1 MADQR
6 RGIALT
12 PMETRREVIVEMAI
26 LADELGYE
34 LFSVPEGWGFDSTL
48 VLTEIALNTKQ
59 IKVMSGIL
67 SVWGRTAGTIAMSA
81 ATLGDIS
88 GGRYVLGLGA
98 STKALVEGFHAIP
111 FDKPTR
117 RFRQTV
123 RAVRQILDGERAPVP
138 DEVDSR
144 PLKLGQPPHPDL
156 PIYLAGLGPQSVR
169 AAAQLA
175 DGWFPYLV
183 ARDRFQTWVPDILKI
198 RSRTGRAGDPFTI
211 VAGPNVSVNADEA
224 AARQIVASNL
234 AWYVSAMGDAYA
246 NSLTSQGYGDEVAV
260 IRAAN
265 PQPHPAK
272 GEVPAAADHL
282 LDQLA
287 AYGPQEKVRAMVNA
301 WDDVVDIN
309 AIGIPPGLPW
319 EQIEAS
325 IRAAAPRRRQ
335 NPKFRS

>member
-12 PMETRREVIVEMAI
+12 PMETRREVIVQMAI

-48 VLTEIALNTKQ
+48 VLTEIALKTKQ
-59 IKVMSGIL
+59 ITVMSGIL
-67 SVWGRTAGTIAMSA
+67 SVWGRTAGTIAMNA
-81 ATLGDIS
+81 ATLADIS

-98 STKALVEGFHAIP
+98 STKALVEGFHAVP

-117 RFRQTV
+117 RFRETV
-123 RAVRQILDGERAPVP
+123 RAVRRILDGERAPVP

-156 PIYLAGLGPQSVR
+156 PIYLAGLGPQSVK

-183 ARDRFQTWVPDILKI
+183 TRDRFQTWVPDIM
-198 RSRTGRAGDPFTI
+198 RMRRRAGRADDAFTV

-224 AARQIVASNL
+224 EARRVVASNL
-234 AWYVSAMGDAYA
+234 AWYVCAMGDVYA
-246 NSLTSQGYGDEVAV
+246 NSIASQGYADEVAA
-260 IRAAN
+260 IKAAN

-272 GEVPAAADHL
+272 GVVPDEADHL
-282 LDQLA
+282 LEQLA
-287 AYGPQEKVRAMVNA
+287 AFGPPEKARAMVEA
-301 WDDVVDIN
+301 WDDAVDIN

-325 IRAAAPRRRQ
+325 IRAGAPDRG
-335 NPKFRS
+335 

>member
-12 PMETRREVIVEMAI
+12 PMETRREVIVRMAM

-48 VLTEIALNTKQ
+48 VLTEIALKTERIN
-59 IKVMSGIL
+59 VMSGIL

-81 ATLGDIS
+81 ATLDDIS
-88 GGRYVLGLGA
+88 GGRHVLGLGA
-98 STKALVEGFHAIP
+98 STKALVEGFHGIP
-111 FDKPTR
+111 FEKPTR

-123 RAVRQILDGERAPVP
+123 RAVRQILDGERAPQP
-138 DEVDSR
+138 DMIESR
-144 PLKLGQPPHPDL
+144 ALKLGQPPRPDL

-183 ARDRFQTWVPDILKI
+183 ARDRFQTWVPEILKA
-198 RSRTGRAGDPFTI
+198 RRRAGRADDPFTVI
-211 VAGPNVSVNADEA
+211 AGPNVSVNEDAA
-224 AARQIVASNL
+224 AARQAVAANL
-234 AWYVSAMGDAYA
+234 AWYVCAMGEAYA
-246 NSLTSQGYGDEVAV
+246 SSLANQGYGDEVEA

-265 PQPHPAK
+265 PKLNPSN
-272 GEVPAAADHL
+272 GLVPDSCTPL

-287 AYGPQEKVRAMVNA
+287 AYGSPARVAAMAHA
-301 WDDVVDIN
+301 WDDAVDIN

-319 EQIEAS
+319 EQIEAA
-325 IRAAAPRRRQ
+325 IRAAAPR
-335 NPKFRS
+335 

>member
-1 MADQR
+1 MAEQR

-26 LADELGYE
+26 LADSLGYE

-48 VLTEIALNTKQ
+48 VLTEIALKTER
-59 IKVMSGIL
+59 ITVMSGIL

-81 ATLGDIS
+81 ATLADIS
-88 GGRYVLGLGA
+88 NGRYILGLGA
-98 STKALVEGFHAIP
+98 STKALVEGFHGIP

-117 RFRQTV
+117 RFRETV
-123 RAVRQILDGERAPVP
+123 RAVRRILNGERAPVP

-144 PLKLGQPPHPDL
+144 PLKLGQPPRPDV

-175 DGWFPYLV
+175 EGWFPYLV
-183 ARDRFQTWVPDILKI
+183 ARDRFQTWVPDILKT
-198 RSRTGRAGDPFTI
+198 RSRFGRAGDPFTV
-211 VAGPNVSVNADEA
+211 VAGPNVSVDADEA
-224 AARQIVASNL
+224 AARRTVASNL

-246 NSLTSQGYGDEVAV
+246 NSITNQGYGDEVAA

-265 PQPHPAK
+265 PKPNPST
-272 GEVPAAADHL
+272 GEVPTEARHL

-287 AYGPQEKVRAMVNA
+287 AYGPPEKVAAMVDA
-301 WDDVVDIN
+301 WDDAVDIN

-319 EQIEAS
+319 DRIEAI
-325 IRAAAPRRRQ
+325 IRAAAPR
-335 NPKFRS
+335 

>member
-1 MADQR
+1 MAEQR

-26 LADELGYE
+26 LADRLGYE

-48 VLTEIALNTKQ
+48 VLTEIALKTEQ
-59 IKVMSGIL
+59 ITVMSGIL

-81 ATLGDIS
+81 ATLADIS

-98 STKALVEGFHAIP
+98 STKALVEGFHGIP
-111 FDKPTR
+111 FEKPTR
-117 RFRQTV
+117 RFRETV
-123 RAVRQILDGERAPVP
+123 RAVRRILNGERAPVP
-138 DEVDSR
+138 EEVDSR
-144 PLKLGQPPHPDL
+144 PLKLGQPPRPDV

-175 DGWFPYLV
+175 EGWFPYLV

-198 RSRTGRAGDPFTI
+198 RSRAGRAGDPFTV

-224 AARQIVASNL
+224 AARQVVASNL
-234 AWYVSAMGDAYA
+234 AWYVCAMGDAYA
-246 NSLTSQGYGDEVAV
+246 NSITNQGYGDQVAA

-265 PQPHPAK
+265 PRPSPAT
-272 GEVPAAADHL
+272 GEVPAEADHL
-282 LDQLA
+282 LNQLA
-287 AYGPQEKVRAMVNA
+287 AYGPPEKVAAMVDA
-301 WDDVVDIN
+301 WDETVDIN

-319 EQIEAS
+319 DRIEAI
-325 IRAAAPRRRQ
+325 IRPAAPR
-335 NPKFRS
+335 

>member
-1 MADQR
+1 MANQR

-12 PMETRREVIVEMAI
+12 PMETRRKVIVEMAI
-26 LADELGYE
+26 LADQLGYE

-48 VLTEIALNTKQ
+48 VLTEIALKTKQ
-59 IKVMSGIL
+59 ITVMSGIL
-67 SVWGRTAGTIAMSA
+67 SVWGRTAGTIAMNA
-81 ATLGDIS
+81 ATLADIS

-98 STKALVEGFHAIP
+98 STKALVEGFHAVP

-117 RFRQTV
+117 QFRKTV
-123 RAVRQILDGERAPVP
+123 RSVRQILDGERAPQP
-138 DEVDSR
+138 DDLETR
-144 PLKLGQPPHPDL
+144 ALKLGQPPQPDL

-183 ARDRFQTWVPDILKI
+183 TRDRFQSWVPDIM
-198 RSRTGRAGDPFTI
+198 RMRRRAGRAEDPFTVI
-211 VAGPNVSVNADEA
+211 AGPNVSVNTDAA
-224 AARQIVASNL
+224 AARHVVASNL

-246 NSLTSQGYGDEVAV
+246 NSITNQGYGGEVEA
-260 IRAAN
+260 IKAAN

-272 GEVPAAADHL
+272 GQVPGSADHL

-287 AYGPQEKVRAMVNA
+287 AHGPADKVRAMVA
-301 WDDVVDIN
+301 EWDDAVDIN

-319 EQIEAS
+319 EQIEAA
-325 IRAAAPRRRQ
+325 IRAGAPD
-335 NPKFRS
+335 

>member
-1 MADQR
+1 MANQR

-12 PMETRREVIVEMAI
+12 PMETRRKVIVEMAI
-26 LADELGYE
+26 LADDLGYE

-48 VLTEIALNTKQ
+48 VLTEIALKTRQ
-59 IKVMSGIL
+59 ITVMSGIL
-67 SVWGRTAGTIAMSA
+67 SVWGRTAGTIAMNA
-81 ATLGDIS
+81 ATLADIS
-88 GGRYVLGLGA
+88 NGRYVLGLGA
-98 STKALVEGFHAIP
+98 STKALVEGFHAVP

-123 RAVRQILDGERAPVP
+123 RAVRSILDGERAPVP

-144 PLKLGQPPHPDL
+144 PLKLGQPAQPDL

-183 ARDRFQTWVPDILKI
+183 TRDRFQTWVPDIM
-198 RSRTGRAGDPFTI
+198 RSRRRAGRVDDPFTV
-211 VAGPNVSVNADEA
+211 VAGPNISVNNDEA
-224 AARQIVASNL
+224 AARQVVASNL

-246 NSLTSQGYGDEVAV
+246 NSITNQGYADEVAG
-260 IRAAN
+260 IKAAN
-265 PQPHPAK
+265 PKPHPANGVVP
-272 GEVPAAADHL
+272 GEADHL

-287 AYGPQEKVRAMVNA
+287 AYGPPEKVREMVAA
-301 WDDVVDIN
+301 WDNAVDIN

-319 EQIEAS
+319 EQIEAA
-325 IRAAAPRRRQ
+325 IRVGAPTYAAG
-335 NPKFRS
+335 RSSL

>member
-1 MADQR
+1 MAKQR

-12 PMETRREVIVEMAI
+12 PMETRREIIVDMAV

-48 VLTEIALNTKQ
+48 VLTEIALKTRQ
-59 IKVMSGIL
+59 ITVMSGIL

-81 ATLGDIS
+81 ATLADIS

-123 RAVRQILDGERAPVP
+123 RAVRKILDGERAPVP

-144 PLKLGQPPHPDL
+144 PLRLGQPPRPDL

-183 ARDRFQTWVPDILKI
+183 TRDRFRTWVPEIL
-198 RSRTGRAGDPFTI
+198 RMRQRAGRADDPFTV
-211 VAGPNVSVNADEA
+211 VAGPNVSVDADEA
-224 AARQIVASNL
+224 AARRVVASNL
-234 AWYVSAMGDAYA
+234 AWYVCAMGDVYA
-246 NSLTSQGYGDEVAV
+246 NSIANQGYAPEVAA
-260 IRAAN
+260 IKAAN

-272 GEVPAAADHL
+272 GIVPESADHL

-287 AYGPQEKVRAMVNA
+287 AFGPPDKVSAMVGA
-301 WDDVVDIN
+301 WDGAVDVN

-319 EQIEAS
+319 DRIEAA
-325 IRAAAPRRRQ
+325 IRAAAPG
-335 NPKFRS
+335 